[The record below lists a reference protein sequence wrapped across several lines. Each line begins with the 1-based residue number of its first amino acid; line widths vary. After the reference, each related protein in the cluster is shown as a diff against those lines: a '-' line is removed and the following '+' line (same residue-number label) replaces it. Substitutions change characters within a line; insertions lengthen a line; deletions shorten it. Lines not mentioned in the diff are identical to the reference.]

1 MLSYV
6 LAFASDLWSSGPC
19 CLKKAD
25 SCVKRQQGQQRT
37 TMPCGLYLRIVPT
50 YFCILLKGRS
60 TDENNY
66 GVYYTYSSVRE
77 KEPALLAPLAPG
89 ISWHKQSLQPEPAAF
104 LAKPATFLAKRG
116 ALQLFHSV
124 E

>member
-50 YFCILLKGRS
+50 YFLHITKQ
-60 TDENNY
+60 
-66 GVYYTYSSVRE
+66 
-77 KEPALLAPLAPG
+77 
-89 ISWHKQSLQPEPAAF
+89 ISIEVQSLHQVLKCGDLVSYRVGCVIRPIPVHLQNGGAE
-104 LAKPATFLAKRG
+104 ATFFRPI
-116 ALQLFHSV
+116 SV
-124 E
+124 QTELLWLCNYTTRNFF